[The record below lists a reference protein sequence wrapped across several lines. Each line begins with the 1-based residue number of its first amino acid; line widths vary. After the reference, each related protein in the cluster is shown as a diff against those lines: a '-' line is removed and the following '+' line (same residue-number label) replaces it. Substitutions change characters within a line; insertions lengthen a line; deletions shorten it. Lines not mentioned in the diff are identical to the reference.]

1 MGIWRTGRWISVVL
15 LALAVA
21 GGLLFLAFDRTFYPE
36 APVADFPPPN
46 DLAAAQKQDF
56 EYFKHYL
63 ELDKA
68 YTPAA
73 RKEAEQMLANESAK
87 AGTLTSSQFD
97 LAIARIAALADNGHS
112 SVSRGPLSRRHNR
125 LPCRF
130 YRFSDGYFVLRA
142 QAGCTPLLG
151 AKVLAIDGVPV
162 DEVASHMYL
171 YTGGPRNH
179 YDQSASPLFLESPEL
194 LHAAGQAIQADRI
207 RLLVRHADGSEAEQI
222 LIADP
227 ANPDEPRVF
236 SDAYLSPDPVDGEAD
251 GWKSLLTTDADLP
264 LFLRDHGN
272 PFKSTYDSESGV
284 YYVQFKSNQDEKGH
298 PIAPFVADVKR
309 EVASRKPHAIVL
321 DLRLDR
327 GGDFTKTASLMKNL
341 PRLADSVQHVYVLT
355 SAWTF
360 SAGNVGVALTKEH
373 GGDKVT
379 VIGEPVGDRVRLWA
393 EGGSMVLPNS
403 KLRIG
408 YATGLHDYRRPCRGE
423 PGCFWV
429 MAFYPTHI
437 TTFEPDVRVEYRY
450 ADYQALRDP
459 LLERAMELAA
469 ADRAGAPN

>member
-1 MGIWRTGRWISVVL
+1 MGILRLGKWISVVL
-15 LALAVA
+15 LVLVVA
-21 GGLLFLAFDRTFYPE
+21 GGALFYVFNRTFYPD

-46 DLAAAQKQDF
+46 DLASAQKQDF
-56 EYFKHYL
+56 EHFKHYL

-73 RKEAEQMLANESAK
+73 RKEAEQMLADQSAK
-87 AGTLTSSQFD
+87 AGTLTPAQFD
-97 LAIARIAALADNGHS
+97 LAIARIVALADNAHS

-142 QAGCTPLLG
+142 QEACAPLLG

-162 DEVASHMYL
+162 DEVANRMYP
-171 YTGGPRNH
+171 YTSGPRNH

-194 LHAAGQAIQADRI
+194 LHAAGQATQADRI
-207 RLLVRHADGSEAEQI
+207 LLRVRLADGSEAEQVV
-222 LIADP
+222 LADP

-236 SDAYLSPDPVDGEAD
+236 SDAYLSPDPVDGEAP
-251 GWKSLLTTDADLP
+251 GWTSPLTADAELP
-264 LFLRDHGN
+264 LFLRDYGN
-272 PFKSTYDSESGV
+272 PFRSTYDAHSGV

-298 PIAPFVADVKR
+298 PIAPFVALVKR
-309 EVASRKPHAIVL
+309 EITSHKPRAIVL

-327 GGDFTKTASLMKNL
+327 GGDFTTTANLMKNL
-341 PRLADSVQHVYVLT
+341 PRLADTVQHVYVLT

-360 SAGNVGVALTKEH
+360 SAGNVGVALLKEH
-373 GGDKVT
+373 GGGKVT
-379 VIGEPVGDRVRLWA
+379 VIGEPVGDRLRLWA

-408 YATGLHDYRRPCRGE
+408 YATGLHDYRRPCRAE
-423 PGCFWV
+423 PGCYWIMV
-429 MAFYPTHI
+429 FYPTHI
-437 TTFEPDVRVEYRY
+437 ASFEPDVRVEYRY

-469 ADRAGAPN
+469 ADRAGVVN